1 MLKTGASK
9 SKGRNNLILP
19 DVDDLL
25 GLRQIDKTTG
35 KGMAWIVL
43 DDKNP
48 SYDFDTVKGMIFSKP
63 SKNVLVCD
71 TMN

>member
-19 DVDDLL
+19 DVDGLL

-35 KGMAWIVL
+35 KGMA
-43 DDKNP
+43 
-48 SYDFDTVKGMIFSKP
+48 
-63 SKNVLVCD
+63 
-71 TMN
+71 